1 MAGKWAQKGSLV
13 SFLLVTSA
21 LSALAQKPEV
31 QKAMQAGQAD
41 EAVKAAQ
48 GADAA
53 STYLAAQALIKAEQ
67 DDRAEAELSK
77 LDSAGAAWRHIS
89 ASGKATLA
97 GDNAGAT
104 EHARQ
109 AVQADDNNAFAHY
122 QLGLATSR
130 QGDWGGAVAAFSRAL
145 ELKPDLAYAHYY
157 AALAEQRHRQLSK
170 AAEHFEAFLRL
181 APNAPE
187 RQAVIAIMKTLK

>member
-1 MAGKWAQKGSLV
+1 MAGKWALKGSFV

-21 LSALAQKPEV
+21 LSAFAQKPEV
-31 QKAMQAGQAD
+31 QKAMQAGQVD
-41 EAVKAAQ
+41 EAVKAAD

-67 DDRAEAELSK
+67 NDRAVAELSK
-77 LDSAGAAWRHIS
+77 LEGAGDAWRHIS
-89 ASGKATLA
+89 ASGKAMLG
-97 GDNAGAT
+97 GDNNGAV

-109 AVQADDNNAFAHY
+109 AVQADNNNAFARY
-122 QLGLATSR
+122 QLGLAASK
-130 QGDWGGAVAAFSRAL
+130 QGDWGGAVAAFSRAI

-157 AALAEQRHRQLSK
+157 AALAEQRQRQLSK